1 MSGSHLLLQLLPLDI
16 MSTAFPPLSF
26 AGRRVLASFHDSTK
40 GGPGYIDPRFRR
52 TLWYLICS
60 TKGGTNRARILA
72 FINSKPANPN
82 QIASE
87 LELDYKTVIHHLK
100 VLSENGLVI
109 TDNKEA
115 YGATYFLTP
124 LMEKNYPVLD
134 EIMAKIGTK

>member
-1 MSGSHLLLQLLPLDI
+1 LPVDIFPLLPVGKI
-16 MSTAFPPLSF
+16 
-26 AGRRVLASFHDSTK
+26 LASFHDHAI
-40 GGPGYIDPRFRR
+40 GGSGYIDPRFKR

-72 FINSKPANPN
+72 FISSNPSNTN

-87 LELDYKTVIHHLK
+87 LRLDYKTIDHQIK
-100 VLSENGLVI
+100 VLSENGLII

-124 LMEKNYPVLD
+124 LMEKNYKVLD